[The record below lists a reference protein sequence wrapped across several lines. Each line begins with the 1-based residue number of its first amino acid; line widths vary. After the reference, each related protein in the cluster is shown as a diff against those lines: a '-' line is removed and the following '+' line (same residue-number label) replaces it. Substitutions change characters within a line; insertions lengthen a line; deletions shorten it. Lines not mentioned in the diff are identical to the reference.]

1 LVQKTNATLSLK
13 TPRKTMTTTTTQPIK
28 LNGVDVDYIAQTI
41 QAIEQDPDIA
51 AFKFRA
57 KNQWISGGHNRA
69 TINGYYGA
77 KQEHLRPEPF
87 VMDADE
93 PPVLAGQDQGANPV
107 EYLLRALAGC
117 LMTTMVYHAAVRGI
131 RIEELEMDL
140 EGDLDLRGFLGLSNE
155 VRKGYENI
163 RVNFRV
169 KTDEQNLD
177 RLKALC
183 MLSPVYDV
191 TANGTAIDIN
201 VERK

>member
-1 LVQKTNATLSLK
+1 MAAEKL
-13 TPRKTMTTTTTQPIK
+13 
-28 LNGVDVDYIAQTI
+28 LNGVDIGSVTDTVK
-41 QAIEQDPDIA
+41 AIEQDPSIA
-51 AFKFRA
+51 RFKFRA
-57 KNQWISGGHNRA
+57 KNRWLDGGHNRA
-69 TINGYYGA
+69 IINGYYGA
-77 KQEHLRPEPF
+77 KQEHERAEPF

-93 PPVLAGQDQGANPV
+93 PPLLAGKDLGANPV

-131 RIEELEMDL
+131 RIDELEMDL

-169 KTDEQNLD
+169 KTDETNLD

-183 MLSPVYDV
+183 KLSPVYDV
-191 TANGTAIDIN
+191 TTNGTNVDIT